1 VILLSLQDSLFI
13 SIMINIEKF
22 RFENESFRLM
32 AFAIRTKVFV
42 EEQHVDP
49 KLEYD
54 DFEEEAQHYLV
65 FLNKKP
71 VATARWRETEK
82 GIKLERFA
90 VLKEYRNT
98 GVGAELLKVVV
109 DDVKKTKKAIYLH
122 AQLRA
127 VPFYERHGFIKTGE
141 PFTEANI
148 EHYKMTLKI

>member
-1 VILLSLQDSLFI
+1 MV
-13 SIMINIEKF
+13 NIEKF

-32 AFAIRTKVFV
+32 AFAIRTEVFV
-42 EEQHVDP
+42 KEQHVDP

-54 DFEEEAQHYLV
+54 IFEEKALHYLV

-90 VLKEYRNT
+90 VLTECRNS
-98 GVGAELLKVVV
+98 GVGAELLKVVL
-109 DDVKKTKKAIYLH
+109 DDVKKTGKAVYLH

-127 VPFYERHGFIKTGE
+127 VPFYERQGFVKIGE
-141 PFTEANI
+141 TFTEAGI
-148 EHYKMTLKI
+148 EHYKMILEV